1 MTARLSVAEREVNS
15 NARRRSEVA
24 AVLHHAFRGHAKMV
38 AASRGER
45 GVSASTIYKEAEG
58 LCASPLEHV
67 VGDLERLNREGASGR
82 VEFVLRWLCDHFGYD
97 VAVRAGNGPRSAL
110 DATLADIARESGQ
123 GVSDAIEALRN
134 HVIDA
139 EERPKLE
146 AHAQKNIALWHAFLN
161 EVKSAAQPQSNNVRA
176 IRSA

>member
-1 MTARLSVAEREVNS
+1 MPARLPVADGEVNS
-15 NARRRSEVA
+15 NSRRRSEVA

-45 GVSASTIYKEAEG
+45 GVSASTIYKESEG

-67 VGDLERLNREGASGR
+67 VGDLERLVREGATGR
-82 VEFVLRWLCDHFGYD
+82 AEFVLRWLCDRFGYD

-161 EVKSAAQPQSNNVRA
+161 EVRAAGVNNVRA